1 MNIAS
6 MKVATRLGVG
16 FGLVAALLALV
27 AGLGVNRM
35 AQMQDRVNEITQVNS
50 VEARLAATMDLTV
63 TERAL
68 ALRNLIL
75 LTEPKEMQGEIE
87 RIATQEKKYADAQ
100 NELGA
105 MFSTNP
111 STAPEERQ
119 LFDVIKQQGA
129 LATPLMTRAA
139 ALALDKKTDESYALL
154 RSQLRPIQKVWW
166 DKLRELKALEEQQN
180 VEAATAAEQA
190 YLNARALMLTIGAI
204 ALLVSVAAAILITRG
219 VLRQLG
225 GEPDYAVIVAGRI
238 AAGDLSVDIRTRDG
252 DTSSLLFAMRAM
264 RDSLA
269 SIVGQ
274 VHASTATIAS
284 ATSQIASGN
293 MDLSSRT
300 EQQASSLEETASS
313 MEQLTSTVKQN
324 ADSAR
329 QANGLAVSASE
340 VAMKGGAVV
349 SQVVGTMGSID
360 ASSKKIVDIIGVIDA
375 IAFQTNILALN
386 AAVEA
391 ARAGEQGRGFAVVAT
406 EVRNLAQRS
415 AAAAKEIKVLIDDSV
430 QQVGAGAKLV
440 DQAGATMKEIVDSV
454 KRVTDIMSEI
464 NLASVEQTAGI
475 EQINHAVM
483 QMDDVTQQN
492 AALVEEAA
500 ASASALQQQ
509 AASLAEVVSVFTL
522 GAGAPAAAQPAMASH
537 AAPPPRLRAANVV
550 RLAQAKPQ
558 KKIAPTA
565 AAGRTHGGAPAAEQ
579 EWEEF

>member
-75 LTEPKEMQGEIE
+75 LTEPKDMQVEVD

-100 NELGA
+100 DELGA
-105 MFSTNP
+105 MFRTSP
-111 STAPEERQ
+111 STAPEEHQ
-119 LFDVIKQQGA
+119 LLDAIRQQGA

-166 DKLRELKALEEQQN
+166 DKLRELKALEEKQN
-180 VEAATAAEQA
+180 VDAATAAEQA
-190 YLNARALMLTIGAI
+190 YVNARALMLTIGAI

-225 GEPDYAVIVAGRI
+225 GEPDYAVVVAGRI

-252 DTSSLLFAMRAM
+252 DTSSLLYAMRAM

-415 AAAAKEIKVLIDDSV
+415 AAAAKEIKVLIDESV

-522 GAGAPAAAQPAMASH
+522 GAGAPAAAQAAMPRR

-565 AAGRTHGGAPAAEQ
+565 AAGRTNGGAPAAEQ

>member
-35 AQMQDRVNEITQVNS
+35 AQMQERVNEITQVNS

-360 ASSKKIVDIIGVIDA
+360 ASSKKIIGVIDA

-565 AAGRTHGGAPAAEQ
+565 AAGRSHGGAPAAEQ

>member
-75 LTEPKEMQGEIE
+75 LTEPKDMQVEMD

-100 NELGA
+100 DELGA
-105 MFSTNP
+105 MFRTSP
-111 STAPEERQ
+111 STAPEEHQ
-119 LFDVIKQQGA
+119 LLDAIKQQGA

-166 DKLRELKALEEQQN
+166 DKLRELKALEEKQN
-180 VEAATAAEQA
+180 VDAATEAEQA
-190 YLNARALMLTIGAI
+190 YVNARALMLTIGAI

-225 GEPDYAVIVAGRI
+225 GEPDYAVVVAG
-238 AAGDLSVDIRTRDG
+238 DMSVDIRTRDG
-252 DTSSLLFAMRAM
+252 DTSSLLYAMRAM

-415 AAAAKEIKVLIDDSV
+415 AAAAKEIKGLIDDSV
-430 QQVGAGAKLV
+430 EKVGAGAKLV

-522 GAGAPAAAQPAMASH
+522 GAGAPAAAQAAM
-537 AAPPPRLRAANVV
+537 PRRAASP
-550 RLAQAKPQ
+550 LA
-558 KKIAPTA
+558 
-565 AAGRTHGGAPAAEQ
+565 RR
-579 EWEEF
+579 

>member
-35 AQMQDRVNEITQVNS
+35 AQMQERVNEITQVNS

-75 LTEPKEMQGEIE
+75 LTEPKDMQVEMD

-100 NELGA
+100 DELGA
-105 MFSTNP
+105 MFRTSP
-111 STAPEERQ
+111 STAPEEHQ
-119 LFDVIKQQGA
+119 LLDAIKQQGA

-166 DKLRELKALEEQQN
+166 DKLRELKALEEKQN
-180 VEAATAAEQA
+180 VDAATEAEQA
-190 YLNARALMLTIGAI
+190 YVNARALMLTIGAI

-225 GEPDYAVIVAGRI
+225 GEPDYAVVVAGRI

-252 DTSSLLFAMRAM
+252 DTSSLLYAMRAM

-391 ARAGEQGRGFAVVAT
+391 ARAGEEGRGFAVVAA
-406 EVRNLAQRS
+406 EVRTLAQRS
-415 AAAAKEIKVLIDDSV
+415 ATAAKEIKALIAQSTDRVNAGSVLVGDAGQIIAEIVGSV
-430 QQVGAGAKLV
+430 Q
-440 DQAGATMKEIVDSV
+440 
-454 KRVTDIMSEI
+454 RVTDIVGEI
-464 NLASVEQTAGI
+464 SSASQEQSTGI
-475 EQINHAVM
+475 EQVNTAVT
-483 QMDDVTQQN
+483 QMDEVTQQN
-492 AALVEEAA
+492 AALVEEASA
-500 ASASALQQQ
+500 AAHA
-509 AASLAEVVSVFTL
+509 LAEQANSLRDAVAVFTL
-522 GAGAPAAAQPAMASH
+522 RGDASRSGEVSMRSRAHRSGERGKVMCAASRREPE
-537 AAPPPRLRAANVV
+537 
-550 RLAQAKPQ
+550 LA
-558 KKIAPTA
+558 
-565 AAGRTHGGAPAAEQ
+565 
-579 EWEEF
+579 

>member
-75 LTEPKEMQGEIE
+75 LTEPKDMQVEMD

-100 NELGA
+100 DEFGA
-105 MFSTNP
+105 MFRTSP
-111 STAPEERQ
+111 STAPEEHQ
-119 LFDVIKQQGA
+119 LLDAIKQQGA

-166 DKLRELKALEEQQN
+166 DKLRELKALEEKQN
-180 VEAATAAEQA
+180 VDAATEAEQA
-190 YLNARALMLTIGAI
+190 YVNARALMLTIGAI

-225 GEPDYAVIVAGRI
+225 GEPDYAVVVAGRI

-252 DTSSLLFAMRAM
+252 DTSSLLYAMRA
-264 RDSLA
+264 SLA

-440 DQAGATMKEIVDSV
+440 YQAGATMKEIVDSV

-522 GAGAPAAAQPAMASH
+522 GAGAPAAAQAAMPRR

-565 AAGRTHGGAPAAEQ
+565 AAGRSHGGAPAAEQ

>member
-1 MNIAS
+1 MNLAN

-293 MDLSSRT
+293 MDLSTRT

-440 DQAGATMKEIVDSV
+440 YQAGATMKEIVDSV

-522 GAGAPAAAQPAMASH
+522 GAGAPAAAQAAMPRR

>member
-225 GEPDYAVIVAGRI
+225 GEPDYAVVVAGRI
-238 AAGDLSVDIRTRDG
+238 AAGDG
-252 DTSSLLFAMRAM
+252 DTSSLLYAMRAM

-329 QANGLAVSASE
+329 Q
-340 VAMKGGAVV
+340 
-349 SQVVGTMGSID
+349 
-360 ASSKKIVDIIGVIDA
+360 
-375 IAFQTNILALN
+375 
-386 AAVEA
+386 
-391 ARAGEQGRGFAVVAT
+391 
-406 EVRNLAQRS
+406 
-415 AAAAKEIKVLIDDSV
+415 
-430 QQVGAGAKLV
+430 
-440 DQAGATMKEIVDSV
+440 
-454 KRVTDIMSEI
+454 
-464 NLASVEQTAGI
+464 
-475 EQINHAVM
+475 
-483 QMDDVTQQN
+483 
-492 AALVEEAA
+492 
-500 ASASALQQQ
+500 
-509 AASLAEVVSVFTL
+509 
-522 GAGAPAAAQPAMASH
+522 
-537 AAPPPRLRAANVV
+537 
-550 RLAQAKPQ
+550 
-558 KKIAPTA
+558 
-565 AAGRTHGGAPAAEQ
+565 
-579 EWEEF
+579 